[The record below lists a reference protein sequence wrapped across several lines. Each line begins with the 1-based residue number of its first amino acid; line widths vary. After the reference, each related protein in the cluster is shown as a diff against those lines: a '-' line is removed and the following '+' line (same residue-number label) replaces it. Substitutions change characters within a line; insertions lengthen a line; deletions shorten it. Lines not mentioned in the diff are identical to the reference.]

1 MGSEMCIRDSSK
13 CVPVQ
18 RLSKGFKDLSASFQ
32 SSPLS
37 NDLITLKN
45 ESAIARS
52 VRNLVLTIQG
62 ERPFQPVLGTGVS
75 RLLFENMDK
84 LTASAIRSEL
94 RTTIENYE
102 PRVEINEILVEPDFE
117 GNAFHVTL
125 QYFII
130 GIDVPEQE
138 LTFALEPT
146 R

>member
-1 MGSEMCIRDSSK
+1 M
-13 CVPVQ
+13 PVQ

-32 SSPLS
+32 TSPLS
-37 NDLITLKN
+37 NDLIALKN

-62 ERPFQPVLGTGVS
+62 ERPFQPTLGSGVN
-75 RLLFENMDK
+75 RLLFDNMDK

-102 PRVEINEILVEPDFE
+102 PRVEINEIIVEADFE
-117 GNAFHVTL
+117 KNAFDVTL

-130 GIDVPEQE
+130 GMDVPEQE

>member
-1 MGSEMCIRDSSK
+1 M
-13 CVPVQ
+13 PVQ
-18 RLSKGFKDLSASFQ
+18 RLSRGFKDLSASFQ
-32 SSPLS
+32 TNPLS
-37 NDLITLKN
+37 NDLIALKN

-52 VRNLVLTIQG
+52 VRNLVLTAQG
-62 ERPFQPVLGTGVS
+62 ERPFQPVLGTGVNA
-75 RLLFENMDK
+75 LLFENMDK

-102 PRVEINEILVEPDFE
+102 PRVEINEIIVEPNPE
-117 GNAFHVTL
+117 GNAMDVTL

>member
-1 MGSEMCIRDSSK
+1 M
-13 CVPVQ
+13 PVQ
-18 RLSKGFKDLSASFQ
+18 RISRGFKDLSASFQ
-32 SSPLS
+32 TNPLS
-37 NDLITLKN
+37 NDLIALKN

-52 VRNLVLTIQG
+52 VRNLVLTGQG

>member
-1 MGSEMCIRDSSK
+1 M
-13 CVPVQ
+13 PVQ
-18 RLSKGFKDLSASFQ
+18 RRSKGFLDLSASFQ
-32 SSPLS
+32 ENPLT
-37 NDLITLKN
+37 NDLIALKN
-45 ESAIARS
+45 ENAIARS

-75 RLLFENMDK
+75 QLLFENMDR
-84 LTASAIRSEL
+84 LTASAIRSEI
-94 RTTIENYE
+94 RSTIENFE

-117 GNAFHVTL
+117 GNTFNVTL

>member
-1 MGSEMCIRDSSK
+1 M
-13 CVPVQ
+13 PVQ
-18 RLSKGFKDLSASFQ
+18 RLSRGFKDLSASFQ
-32 SSPLS
+32 TNPLS
-37 NDLITLKN
+37 NDLIQLKN

-52 VRNLVLTIQG
+52 VRNLVLTGQG

-102 PRVEINEILVEPDFE
+102 PRVEINEIIVEADFE
-117 GNAFHVTL
+117 RNAFDVTL

-130 GIDVPEQE
+130 GMDVPEQE

>member
-1 MGSEMCIRDSSK
+1 
-13 CVPVQ
+13 VPVQ

-37 NDLITLKN
+37 NDLIALKN

-84 LTASAIRSEL
+84 LTASAIRSEI

-117 GNAFHVTL
+117 GNAMHVTL

>member
-1 MGSEMCIRDSSK
+1 M
-13 CVPVQ
+13 PVQ
-18 RLSKGFKDLSASFQ
+18 RISKGFLDLSASFQ
-32 SSPLS
+32 ENPLT
-37 NDLITLKN
+37 NDLIALKN
-45 ESAIARS
+45 ENAIARS

-75 RLLFENMDK
+75 QLLFENMDR
-84 LTASAIRSEL
+84 LTAAAIRSEI
-94 RTTIENYE
+94 RSTIENFE

-117 GNAFHVTL
+117 GNAFNVTL

-138 LTFALEPT
+138 LTFALEPS

>member
-1 MGSEMCIRDSSK
+1 M
-13 CVPVQ
+13 PVQ
-18 RLSKGFKDLSASFQ
+18 RLSRGFKDLSASFQ
-32 SSPLS
+32 TNPLS
-37 NDLITLKN
+37 NDLIALKN

-62 ERPFQPVLGTGVS
+62 ERPFQPVLGTGVNA
-75 RLLFENMDK
+75 LLFENMDK

-102 PRVEINEILVEPDFE
+102 PRVEINEIIVKADFE
-117 GNAFHVTL
+117 RNAFDVTL

-130 GIDVPEQE
+130 GMDVPEQE

>member
-1 MGSEMCIRDSSK
+1 M
-13 CVPVQ
+13 PVQ
-18 RLSKGFKDLSASFQ
+18 RLSRGFKDLSASFQ
-32 SSPLS
+32 TNPLS
-37 NDLITLKN
+37 NDLIALKN

-52 VRNLVLTIQG
+52 VRNLVLTGQG

-102 PRVEINEILVEPDFE
+102 PRVEINEIIVEADFE
-117 GNAFHVTL
+117 RNAFDVTL

-130 GIDVPEQE
+130 GMDVLEQE

>member
-1 MGSEMCIRDSSK
+1 M
-13 CVPVQ
+13 PVQ
-18 RLSKGFKDLSASFQ
+18 RLSRGFKDLSASFQ
-32 SSPLS
+32 TNPLS
-37 NDLITLKN
+37 NDLIALKN

-52 VRNLVLTIQG
+52 VRNLVLTGQG
-62 ERPFQPVLGTGVS
+62 ERPFQPILGTGVS
-75 RLLFENMDK
+75 RLLFDNMDK
-84 LTASAIRSEL
+84 LTAAAIRSEL

-117 GNAFHVTL
+117 RNAFHVTL

-130 GIDVPEQE
+130 GMDVPEQE

>member
-1 MGSEMCIRDSSK
+1 M
-13 CVPVQ
+13 PVQ

-32 SSPLS
+32 TNPLS
-37 NDLITLKN
+37 NDLIALKN

-52 VRNLVLTIQG
+52 VRNLVLTAQG

-102 PRVEINEILVEPDFE
+102 PRVEINEIIVEPDPE
-117 GNAFHVTL
+117 GNAMDVTL

>member
-1 MGSEMCIRDSSK
+1 M
-13 CVPVQ
+13 PVQ
-18 RLSKGFKDLSASFQ
+18 RISKGFLDLSASFQ
-32 SSPLS
+32 ENPLT
-37 NDLITLKN
+37 NDLIALKN
-45 ESAIARS
+45 ENAIARS

-75 RLLFENMDK
+75 KLLFENMDR
-84 LTASAIRSEL
+84 LTAAAIRSEI
-94 RTTIENYE
+94 RTTIENFE

-117 GNAFHVTL
+117 GNAFNVTL

-138 LTFALEPT
+138 LTFALEPS

>member
-1 MGSEMCIRDSSK
+1 M
-13 CVPVQ
+13 PVQ
-18 RLSKGFKDLSASFQ
+18 RISKGFKDLSASFQ
-32 SSPLS
+32 TNPLS
-37 NDLITLKN
+37 NDLIALKN

-52 VRNLVLTIQG
+52 VRNLILTGQG

-84 LTASAIRSEL
+84 LTASAIRSEI

-102 PRVEINEILVEPDFE
+102 PRVEINEIIVVPNPE
-117 GNAFHVTL
+117 GNAMDVTL

-130 GIDVPEQE
+130 GIDVPEQD

>member
-1 MGSEMCIRDSSK
+1 M
-13 CVPVQ
+13 PVQ
-18 RLSKGFKDLSASFQ
+18 RISRGFKDLSASFQ
-32 SSPLS
+32 TNPLS
-37 NDLITLKN
+37 NDLIALKN
-45 ESAIARS
+45 ESSIARS

-84 LTASAIRSEL
+84 LTASAIRSEI

-102 PRVEINEILVEPDFE
+102 PRVEINEIIVEADFE
-117 GNAFHVTL
+117 RNAFDVTL

-130 GIDVPEQE
+130 GMDVPEQE

>member
-1 MGSEMCIRDSSK
+1 M
-13 CVPVQ
+13 PVQ

-32 SSPLS
+32 TSPLS
-37 NDLITLKN
+37 NDLIALKN

-84 LTASAIRSEL
+84 LTASAIRSEV

-102 PRVEINEILVEPDFE
+102 PRVEINEIIVEPDFE
-117 GNAFHVTL
+117 RNAMDVTL

>member
-1 MGSEMCIRDSSK
+1 M
-13 CVPVQ
+13 PVQ
-18 RLSKGFKDLSASFQ
+18 RLSRGFKDLSASFQ
-32 SSPLS
+32 TNPLS
-37 NDLITLKN
+37 NDLIALKN
-45 ESAIARS
+45 ETTIARS

-62 ERPFQPVLGTGVS
+62 ERPFQPALGTGVNN
-75 RLLFENMDK
+75 LLFDNMDK

-102 PRVEINEILVEPDFE
+102 PRVEINEIIVEADFE
-117 GNAFHVTL
+117 RNAFDVTL

-130 GIDVPEQE
+130 GMDVPEQE

>member
-1 MGSEMCIRDSSK
+1 M
-13 CVPVQ
+13 PVQ
-18 RLSKGFKDLSASFQ
+18 RISRGFKDLSASFQ
-32 SSPLS
+32 TNPLS
-37 NDLITLKN
+37 NDLIALKN

-52 VRNLVLTIQG
+52 VRNLVLTGQG

-102 PRVEINEILVEPDFE
+102 PRVEINEIIVEPDFE
-117 GNAFHVTL
+117 RNAFHVTL

-130 GIDVPEQE
+130 GMDVPEQE

>member
-1 MGSEMCIRDSSK
+1 M
-13 CVPVQ
+13 PVQ
-18 RLSKGFKDLSASFQ
+18 RLSKGFLDLSASFQ
-32 SSPLS
+32 TNPLS
-37 NDLITLKN
+37 NDLIALKN

-117 GNAFHVTL
+117 GNAMHVTL

>member
-1 MGSEMCIRDSSK
+1 M
-13 CVPVQ
+13 PVQ
-18 RLSKGFKDLSASFQ
+18 RLSRGFKDLSASFQ
-32 SSPLS
+32 TNPLS
-37 NDLITLKN
+37 NDLIALKN

-84 LTASAIRSEL
+84 LTASAIRSEI

-102 PRVEINEILVEPDFE
+102 PRVEINEIIVEPNPE
-117 GNAFHVTL
+117 GNAMDVTL

>member
-1 MGSEMCIRDSSK
+1 M
-13 CVPVQ
+13 PVQ
-18 RLSKGFKDLSASFQ
+18 RLSKGFLDLSASFQ
-32 SSPLS
+32 TNPLS
-37 NDLITLKN
+37 NDLISLKN

-84 LTASAIRSEL
+84 LTASAIRSEV

-102 PRVEINEILVEPDFE
+102 PRVEINEIIVEPNPE
-117 GNAFHVTL
+117 GNAMDVTL

>member
-1 MGSEMCIRDSSK
+1 M
-13 CVPVQ
+13 PVQ
-18 RLSKGFKDLSASFQ
+18 RISRGFKDLSASFQ
-32 SSPLS
+32 TNPLS
-37 NDLITLKN
+37 NDLIALKN

-52 VRNLVLTIQG
+52 VRNLVLTGQG

-102 PRVEINEILVEPDFE
+102 PRVEINEILVESDFE
-117 GNAFHVTL
+117 RNAFHVTL

-130 GIDVPEQE
+130 GMDVPEQE

>member
-1 MGSEMCIRDSSK
+1 
-13 CVPVQ
+13 VPVQ
-18 RLSKGFKDLSASFQ
+18 RLSRGFKDLSASFQ
-32 SSPLS
+32 TNPLS
-37 NDLITLKN
+37 NDLIALKN
-45 ESAIARS
+45 ESSIARS

-62 ERPFQPVLGTGVS
+62 ERPFQPVLGTGVNN
-75 RLLFENMDK
+75 LLFDNMDK

>member
-1 MGSEMCIRDSSK
+1 M
-13 CVPVQ
+13 PVQ
-18 RLSKGFKDLSASFQ
+18 RRSKGFLDLSASFQ
-32 SSPLS
+32 ENPLT
-37 NDLITLKN
+37 NDLIALKN
-45 ESAIARS
+45 ENAIARS

-75 RLLFENMDK
+75 KLLFENMDR
-84 LTASAIRSEL
+84 LTASAIRSEI
-94 RTTIENYE
+94 RSTIENFE

-117 GNAFHVTL
+117 GNAFNVTL

-138 LTFALEPT
+138 LTFALEPS

>member
-1 MGSEMCIRDSSK
+1 M
-13 CVPVQ
+13 PVQ
-18 RLSKGFKDLSASFQ
+18 RISRGFKDLSASFQ
-32 SSPLS
+32 TNPLS
-37 NDLITLKN
+37 NDLIALKN

-62 ERPFQPVLGTGVS
+62 ERPFQPVLGTGVNN
-75 RLLFENMDK
+75 LLFDNMDK

>member
-1 MGSEMCIRDSSK
+1 M
-13 CVPVQ
+13 PVQ

-32 SSPLS
+32 TSPLS
-37 NDLITLKN
+37 NDLIALKN

-52 VRNLVLTIQG
+52 VRNLVLTGRG
-62 ERPFQPVLGTGVS
+62 ERPFQPILGTGVS

-117 GNAFHVTL
+117 GNAMHVTL

>member
-1 MGSEMCIRDSSK
+1 
-13 CVPVQ
+13 VPVQ
-18 RLSKGFKDLSASFQ
+18 RLSRGFKDLSASFQ
-32 SSPLS
+32 TSPLN
-37 NDLITLKN
+37 NDLIALKN

-52 VRNLVLTIQG
+52 VRNLVLTARG
-62 ERPFQPVLGTGVS
+62 ERPFQPILGTGVS

-84 LTASAIRSEL
+84 LTASAIRSEI

-117 GNAFHVTL
+117 GNAMNVTL

>member
-1 MGSEMCIRDSSK
+1 M
-13 CVPVQ
+13 PVQ
-18 RLSKGFKDLSASFQ
+18 RLSRGFKDLSASFQ
-32 SSPLS
+32 TNPLS
-37 NDLITLKN
+37 NDLIALKN

-52 VRNLVLTIQG
+52 VRNLVLTGQG

-84 LTASAIRSEL
+84 LTASAIRSEV

-102 PRVEINEILVEPDFE
+102 PRVEINEIIVEPDYE
-117 GNAFHVTL
+117 GNAMNVTL

-130 GIDVPEQE
+130 GIDAPEQE

>member
-1 MGSEMCIRDSSK
+1 M
-13 CVPVQ
+13 PVQ
-18 RLSKGFKDLSASFQ
+18 RLSKGFRDLSASFQ
-32 SSPLS
+32 TNPLS
-37 NDLITLKN
+37 NDLIALKN

-52 VRNLVLTIQG
+52 VRNLVLTGQG

-102 PRVEINEILVEPDFE
+102 PRVEINEIIVEADFE
-117 GNAFHVTL
+117 RNAFDVTL

-130 GIDVPEQE
+130 RMDVPEQE

>member
-1 MGSEMCIRDSSK
+1 M
-13 CVPVQ
+13 PVQ

-32 SSPLS
+32 TSPLS
-37 NDLITLKN
+37 SDLIALKN

-52 VRNLVLTIQG
+52 VRTLVLTIQG

-84 LTASAIRSEL
+84 LTASAIRSEI

-117 GNAFHVTL
+117 GNAMHVTL

>member
-1 MGSEMCIRDSSK
+1 M
-13 CVPVQ
+13 PVE
-18 RLSKGFKDLSASFQ
+18 RLSRGFKDLSASFQ
-32 SSPLS
+32 TSPLN
-37 NDLITLKN
+37 NDLIALKN

-52 VRNLVLTIQG
+52 VRNLVLTAQG
-62 ERPFQPVLGTGVS
+62 ERPFQPVLGTGIS

-84 LTASAIRSEL
+84 LTAAAIRSEL
-94 RTTIENYE
+94 RTNIENYE
-102 PRVEINEILVEPDFE
+102 PRVEINEIIVEPNPE
-117 GNAFHVTL
+117 GNAMDVTL

>member
-1 MGSEMCIRDSSK
+1 M
-13 CVPVQ
+13 PVQ
-18 RLSKGFKDLSASFQ
+18 RISRGFKDISASFQ
-32 SSPLS
+32 TNPLS
-37 NDLITLKN
+37 NDLIALKN

-52 VRNLVLTIQG
+52 VRNLVLTGQG

-102 PRVEINEILVEPDFE
+102 PRVEINEIIVEADFE
-117 GNAFHVTL
+117 RNAFDVTL

-130 GIDVPEQE
+130 GMDVPEQE

>member
-1 MGSEMCIRDSSK
+1 M
-13 CVPVQ
+13 PVQ
-18 RLSKGFKDLSASFQ
+18 RLSKGFLDLSASFQ
-32 SSPLS
+32 TNPLC
-37 NDLITLKN
+37 NDLISLKN

-84 LTASAIRSEL
+84 LTASAIRSEV

-102 PRVEINEILVEPDFE
+102 PRVEINEIIVEPDFE
-117 GNAFHVTL
+117 RNAMDVTL

>member
-1 MGSEMCIRDSSK
+1 M
-13 CVPVQ
+13 PVE
-18 RLSKGFKDLSASFQ
+18 RLSRGFKDLSASFQ
-32 SSPLS
+32 TSPLS

-84 LTASAIRSEL
+84 LTASAIRSEI

-102 PRVEINEILVEPDFE
+102 PRVEINEIIVEADFE
-117 GNAFHVTL
+117 RNAFDVTL

-130 GIDVPEQE
+130 GMDVPEQE

>member
-1 MGSEMCIRDSSK
+1 M
-13 CVPVQ
+13 PVQ
-18 RLSKGFKDLSASFQ
+18 RLSRGFKDLSASFQ
-32 SSPLS
+32 TNPLS
-37 NDLITLKN
+37 NDLIALKN

-102 PRVEINEILVEPDFE
+102 PRVEINEIIVEPDFE

-130 GIDVPEQE
+130 GMDVPEQE
-138 LTFALEPT
+138 LTFALAPT

>member
-1 MGSEMCIRDSSK
+1 M
-13 CVPVQ
+13 PVQ

-37 NDLITLKN
+37 NDLISLKN

-62 ERPFQPVLGTGVS
+62 ERPFQPVLGTGVNN
-75 RLLFENMDK
+75 LLFDNMDK

-102 PRVEINEILVEPDFE
+102 PRVEINEIIVEPDFE
-117 GNAFHVTL
+117 GNAMHVTL

-130 GIDVPEQE
+130 GMDVPEQE
-138 LTFALEPT
+138 LTFALAPT

>member
-1 MGSEMCIRDSSK
+1 
-13 CVPVQ
+13 VPVQ
-18 RLSKGFKDLSASFQ
+18 RRSKGFLDLSASFQ
-32 SSPLS
+32 ENPLT
-37 NDLITLKN
+37 NDLIALKN
-45 ESAIARS
+45 ENAIARS

-75 RLLFENMDK
+75 QLLFENMDR
-84 LTASAIRSEL
+84 LTASAIRSEI
-94 RTTIENYE
+94 RSTIENFE

-117 GNAFHVTL
+117 GNAFNVTL

-138 LTFALEPT
+138 LTFALEPS